1 VYSVI
6 ESTRIKFE
14 KTNEYVKQTL
24 TAANLSGE
32 ILKSTEIDS
41 SLERLNN
48 GIFKIAVV
56 APFSAGKSTFI
67 NSLLGFDLLSTS
79 ILVETA
85 AITTVKYGPTPR
97 AEINYH
103 DGSQVAI
110 DGSPNDLF
118 SFKEDIKRYTAVNR
132 SDDEFEVE
140 ASIASVDVYWP
151 IELCKSG
158 VEIVDTP
165 GLFAQYEAHSGI
177 TFSILNSVNAVI
189 FIIDPTTVG
198 EVNFMKVI
206 REYVENAKRTTLDNS
221 DKHIFFA
228 VNKIDQYPEAEVE
241 KAYLELRKILD
252 GVVFAP
258 KIFKVSSYFGLI
270 TKMYEQGFI
279 DINDIRRDETVKF
292 VDDEGFPVAGRAI
305 QETDIPAIQKIS
317 NIQSVYDSL
326 GIYFEEKNG
335 YLISEVFQKLN
346 RAIELELDAVQKTIE
361 IEQKKYTEDS
371 SVLKEKANSLTK
383 VFKSEITKLRIEIED
398 IVEERVSN
406 QSSSKSIMY
415 KLRNLYNSD
424 VLDLVENLNR
434 ELKSEWRSSKRRINK
449 NNADETIENFFG
461 LTDLKIEN
469 MKMQTNQ
476 TSFNIISKGIE
487 RVVAA
492 CEELVHEMEQNFN
505 RLFEEELGITQSKNS
520 FFDFE
525 ELLREL
531 AQEIEKLQKG
541 NAATEIKENIEGNLG
556 MLKGKNTTSR
566 RAPGIFNLIRGW
578 FGKEKYVTEF
588 DMDSFIGD
596 IDQEVKYALEELEE
610 ELVGTL
616 RTMSTRLY
624 EKLDNVIPD
633 VIEEHLLKARI
644 KNYTR
649 WQQDQL
655 NTLMTEQRLNKDQYE
670 ALTNSL
676 HDKQTNL
683 NNLLKASF
691 TTYNEINGIQEKHDE
706 IINFYEEEL
715 LV

>member
-1 VYSVI
+1 MI

-14 KTNEYVKQTL
+14 KTNEYVQNAL
-24 TAANLSGE
+24 TTASLSE
-32 ILKSTEIDS
+32 EVLKSTEIES

-85 AITTVKYGPTPR
+85 AITTVKYGETPR
-97 AEINYH
+97 AEINYY
-103 DGSQVAI
+103 DGSQVVVEGHQ
-110 DGSPNDLF
+110 DDLF
-118 SFKEDIKRYTAVNR
+118 GFKADIKRYTAVNR

-177 TFSILNSVNAVI
+177 TFGVLNSVNAVI

-206 REYVENAKRTTLDNS
+206 REYVDNAKRTTLDNS

-241 KAYLELRKILD
+241 KAYKELKKVLD
-252 GVVFAP
+252 GVVMAP

-270 TKMYEQGFI
+270 TKMYEQSFI
-279 DINDIRRDETVKF
+279 DLNDIRRDETIKF
-292 VDDEGFPVAGRAI
+292 VDDDGFPVAGRAI
-305 QETDIPAIQKIS
+305 QETDVPTIRRIS

-346 RAIELELDAVQKTIE
+346 RAVDFELESVVKNIE
-361 IEQKKYTEDS
+361 IEQKKYNEDS
-371 SVLKEKANSLTK
+371 SVLKEKANNLTK
-383 VFKSEITKLRIEIED
+383 VFKAEITQLRMNIED
-398 IVEERVSN
+398 LVEERVNS
-406 QSSSKSIMY
+406 QSSSKSIMH
-415 KLRNLYNSD
+415 KLRKLYNSD
-424 VLDLVENLNR
+424 TLDMVEDLNS
-434 ELKSEWRSSKRRINK
+434 ELKREWRSSKRRINK
-449 NNADETIENFFG
+449 NNADDILESFFG

-469 MKMQTNQ
+469 MKLQTNQ
-476 TSFNIISKGIE
+476 TSFGIISKGIE
-487 RVVAA
+487 KIVTA

-505 RLFEEELGITQSKNS
+505 RLFEEELGISQTKNS

-525 ELLREL
+525 ELLGEL
-531 AQEIEKLQKG
+531 EQEIEKLYKG
-541 NAATEIKENIEGNLG
+541 NAASEIKENIEDNLSS
-556 MLKGKNTTSR
+556 LKSKNTTSR
-566 RAPGIFNLIRGW
+566 RAPGILNKIKSW
-578 FGKEKYVTEF
+578 FGKEKRVTEF
-588 DMDSFIGD
+588 DLDSFIND
-596 IDQEVKYALEELEE
+596 IDQEVKYALEELEK
-610 ELVGTL
+610 ELMGTL
-616 RTMSTRLY
+616 REMSTGLY
-624 EKLDNVIPD
+624 KKLDTVIPE
-633 VIEEHLLKARI
+633 VIEEHLFKVRI
-644 KNYTR
+644 QNYTK
-649 WQQDQL
+649 WQQNQL
-655 NTLMTEQRLNKDQYE
+655 NILATEQRRNKDQYDV
-670 ALTNSL
+670 LINSL
-676 HDKQTNL
+676 QEKQTVL
-683 NNLLKASF
+683 NNLLKDNR
-691 TTYNEINGIQEKHDE
+691 TTYDEIN
-706 IINFYEEEL
+706 NLNEEEL